1 MAYCRAT
8 YLLDLGPHW
17 WHVHIPRLG
26 YSTTWVLQAR
36 TVGTQQDLRVSRRW
50 GQWGTAGPPVDPT
63 RDWHFIVEQSAPTPH
78 RTHQILPDDGSC
90 EQARGTVTYCRA
102 AYLFDDQVLVCVQ
115 HMRCAQALG
124 LQGLQ
129 SCSIELQINT
139 TKYSRE
145 RIRAGLGDSGLLPG
159 RVSLRRLGCACLV
172 RHPRLMTRNSRK
184 LCGNRTELKL
194 PGIEIYYTN
203 YLISL
208 AKNMLCSIL
217 YYQEVLM

>member
-1 MAYCRAT
+1 MART
-8 YLLDLGPHW
+8 
-17 WHVHIPRLG
+17 
-26 YSTTWVLQAR
+26 YSTTWVFDDLGLTGPHCWHSARFACEQALGAVGHCRAACRSNERLALYCR
-36 TVGTQQDLRVSRRW
+36 T
-50 GQWGTAGPPVDPT
+50 
-63 RDWHFIVEQSAPTPH
+63 SAPTPH
-78 RTHQILPDDGSC
+78 RSRQILPDDGSC
-90 EQARGTVTYCRA
+90 ALGTVTYCRA

-208 AKNMLCSIL
+208 AKNMLCSKL
-217 YYQEVLM
+217 YRQQVFM